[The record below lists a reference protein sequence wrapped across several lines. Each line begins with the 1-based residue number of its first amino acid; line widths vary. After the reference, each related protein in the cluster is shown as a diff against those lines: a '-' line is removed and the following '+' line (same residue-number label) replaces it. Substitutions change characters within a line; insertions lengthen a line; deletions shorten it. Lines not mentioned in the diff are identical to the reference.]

1 MEEFLLSEA
10 YSGRELLLFNKENM
24 DNDTYDNRNLDDQVN
39 IKFIRQEEKIET
51 LKELYAKSILRIEEL
66 ESQNE
71 AFQEF
76 KYDLSAKLERIDD
89 ILVVHRNQIDT
100 QCKNHASL
108 IKVWDE
114 KVLLLIEG
122 KHGR

>member
-76 KYDLSAKLERIDD
+76 KYDLSTKLERINE
-89 ILVVHRNQIDT
+89 ILVVQSNQIDT
-100 QCKNHASL
+100 QCKNHESL